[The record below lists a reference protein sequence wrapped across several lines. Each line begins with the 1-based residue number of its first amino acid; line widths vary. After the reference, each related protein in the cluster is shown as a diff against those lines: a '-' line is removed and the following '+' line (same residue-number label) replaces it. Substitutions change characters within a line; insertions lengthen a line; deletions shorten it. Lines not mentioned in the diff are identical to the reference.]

1 LAAGALDAQPLADAQ
16 AHLTFPMPASPS
28 DRLRLQ
34 VATFPV
40 VRTVI
45 NTGFR
50 MVYPFLPTIARGLGV
65 QVESVALAVTA
76 RSGLG
81 LLAPLFG
88 TVADTRSRR
97 TAMLTALCLYASG
110 MAIVAAWPTYA
121 GFFAALL
128 ISAAGKILFDM
139 SMQAYLG
146 DRVEYG
152 RRGRVI
158 AVTEVGWSGAFLIG
172 VPACGWLISRAG
184 WDAPFVWLAGLALA
198 AALVLWRLLPN
209 DTAGIRAQRSLWQGL
224 RAVLI
229 HRPAMA
235 GLAVSLLISAGN
247 ELVNI
252 VYGVWMEGSFGL
264 QVAALGAAS
273 AVIGL
278 SELAGEG
285 LVAGLADRLGKRSA
299 VALGMVLSAASSLA
313 LPLLGRT
320 LSFSLVGLFLFYVC
334 FEFTLVTGISLMTEL
349 VPGARA
355 TVMAGNL
362 SAHALGRA
370 AGASLGPLLFSGGIL
385 ANGVSAALLNLMALV
400 LLVRFVRE

>member
-1 LAAGALDAQPLADAQ
+1 MSRP
-16 AHLTFPMPASPS
+16 PA
-28 DRLRLQ
+28 DRLALQ
-34 VATFPV
+34 VAAFPV

-81 LLAPLFG
+81 LLAPFFG

-97 TAMLTALCLYASG
+97 TAMLLALCLYAAG
-110 MAIVAAWPTYA
+110 MALVAAWPTYA
-121 GFFAALL
+121 AFFAALL
-128 ISAAGKILFDM
+128 ISATGKILFD
-139 SMQAYLG
+139 SAMQAYLG
-146 DRVEYG
+146 DRVDYS
-152 RRGRVI
+152 RRGLVI
-158 AVTEVGWSGAFLIG
+158 AVTEFGWSGAFLIG
-172 VPACGWLISRAG
+172 MPVTGWLIAKAG
-184 WDAPFVWLAGLALA
+184 WSAPFPWLAGLALA
-198 AALVLWRLLPN
+198 AALFLWRLLPHEAPAAR
-209 DTAGIRAQRSLWQGL
+209 TQRSVWQGM
-224 RAVLI
+224 RAVVS
-229 HRPAMA
+229 HRPALA
-235 GLAVSLLISAGN
+235 GLAVSLLISAAN

-264 QVAALGAAS
+264 QIAALGAAS

-278 SELAGEG
+278 SELVGEG
-285 LVAGLADRLGKRSA
+285 LVATLADRLGKRSA
-299 VALGMVLSAASSLA
+299 VAIGIALSASASLA
-313 LPLLGRT
+313 LPVLGRT
-320 LSFSLVGLFLFYVC
+320 LTFSLIGLFLFYVC

-370 AGASLGPLLFSGGIL
+370 VGAFLGPLLFAGGIA
-385 ANGVSAALLNLMALV
+385 ANGAVSASLNVAAIALLLV
-400 LLVRFVRE
+400 FVRE

>member
-1 LAAGALDAQPLADAQ
+1 MSRP
-16 AHLTFPMPASPS
+16 PA
-28 DRLRLQ
+28 DRLALQ
-34 VATFPV
+34 VAAFPV

-81 LLAPLFG
+81 LLAPFFG

-97 TAMLTALCLYASG
+97 TAMLLALCLYAAG
-110 MAIVAAWPTYA
+110 MALVAAWPTYA
-121 GFFAALL
+121 AFFAALL
-128 ISAAGKILFDM
+128 ISATGKILFD
-139 SMQAYLG
+139 SAMQAYLG
-146 DRVEYG
+146 DRVDYS
-152 RRGRVI
+152 RRGLVI
-158 AVTEVGWSGAFLIG
+158 AVTEFGWSGAFLIG
-172 VPACGWLISRAG
+172 MPVTGWLIAKAG
-184 WDAPFVWLAGLALA
+184 WSAPFPWLAGLALA
-198 AALVLWRLLPN
+198 AALFLGRLLPHEAPAAR
-209 DTAGIRAQRSLWQGL
+209 TQHSVWQGM
-224 RAVLI
+224 RAVVS
-229 HRPAMA
+229 HRPALA
-235 GLAVSLLISAGN
+235 GLAVSLLISAAN

-264 QVAALGAAS
+264 QIAALGAAS

-278 SELAGEG
+278 SELVGEG
-285 LVAGLADRLGKRSA
+285 LVATLADRLGKRSA
-299 VALGMVLSAASSLA
+299 VALGIALSASASLA
-313 LPLLGRT
+313 LPVLGRT
-320 LSFSLVGLFLFYVC
+320 LTFSLIGLFLFYVC

-370 AGASLGPLLFSGGIL
+370 VGAFLGPLLFAGGIA
-385 ANGVSAALLNLMALV
+385 ANGAVSASLNVAAIALLLV
-400 LLVRFVRE
+400 FVRE